1 MKAAGKSNRRG
12 YRYRGHAPPR
22 FAQGSR
28 SGRRRPPLHDLSCVT
43 YYPPFHVAESIQ
55 KPVQSPQ
62 TDAPVFHRGPKDAMS
77 IATLNDI
84 FFAAVERNLE
94 KVMLYREAGKWLPI
108 SCSQFEEKVARTARA
123 LYSWGI
129 RSGHRVAILSEN
141 RPEWPIADMSSLLL
155 GGVTVPLYTTL
166 TPEQTAFVLSDAGC
180 RIIFASSDQQLH
192 KVISI
197 LPKTQIEK
205 IVVMDD
211 LKFTGDLLP
220 FAEKCITMRQLTQS
234 GPGKLDPEIDQQARS
249 VARDDLAT
257 IVYTS
262 GTTGTSKGAMLT
274 HGNIASNI
282 MCSLLGFNMRPGL
295 VSISF
300 LPLCHITARHVDL
313 SMLYHGVTLAYCPF
327 IEQLPQGLLEVK
339 PSLFVAVPRVYEKI
353 YAQAERQAQGF
364 PKRTIYEWAL
374 TVGRE
379 FKPSILAGKIPKSSR
394 WRLAYKL
401 VFSKIRAGMGGKVET
416 FISGGAPLGRELAEW
431 YATVG
436 IRIHEGYGLTETSPV
451 IAVNTPV
458 NHRIGTVG
466 KILPNIE
473 VRIAEDGEILVRG
486 PSVFKGYWNRP
497 VETKAALQDGW
508 FKTGDIGNIDADGYL
523 SVTDRKKDLIKTSGG
538 KFIAPQPIENA
549 LKLNPYVGVAA
560 ILGDRRKFPA
570 VMISPNFTRLEEWAR
585 ENGIPFSSRSELTAN
600 SKVHRLYEG
609 VVEEQNQNLARFEK
623 LKRVIVVPDEF
634 TAENGALTPTLKLR
648 RRVIEERYKQ
658 QIDELYAQAETVHTH

>member
-1 MKAAGKSNRRG
+1 M
-12 YRYRGHAPPR
+12 
-22 FAQGSR
+22 
-28 SGRRRPPLHDLSCVT
+28 T
-43 YYPPFHVAESIQ
+43 
-55 KPVQSPQ
+55 
-62 TDAPVFHRGPKDAMS
+62 

-84 FFAAVERNLE
+84 FFAAVKRNLDQI
-94 KVMLYREAGKWLPI
+94 MLYREAGKWLPI
-108 SCSQFEEKVARTARA
+108 SSREFGQKVARTVRA
-123 LYSWGI
+123 LHSWGI
-129 RSGHRVAILSEN
+129 QPGDRIAILGEN
-141 RPEWPIADMSSLLL
+141 RPEWPIADISSLLL

-166 TPEQTAFVLSDAGC
+166 TADQTAFVLSDADC
-180 RIIFASSDQQLH
+180 RVIFVSSDQQLH

-197 LPKTQIEK
+197 LPKTHIEK
-205 IVVMDD
+205 IVVMDN
-211 LKFTGDLLP
+211 LEFTGDLAP
-220 FAEKCITMRQLTQS
+220 FADRCATMGDITQQ
-234 GPGKLDPEIDQQARS
+234 GPENLDAEIERQAR
-249 VARDDLAT
+249 AITPDDLAT

-262 GTTGTSKGAMLT
+262 GTTGQSKGAMLT

-282 MCSLLGFNMRPGL
+282 QCSLLGFNMRPGL
-295 VSISF
+295 VSVSF
-300 LPLCHITARHVDL
+300 LPLCHITARHVDF

-327 IEQLPQGLLEVK
+327 IERLPEALLEVK

-364 PKRTIYEWAL
+364 PKRSIYDWAL
-374 TVGRE
+374 AVGRE
-379 FKPSILAGKIPKSSR
+379 HKPDILAGKIPTSR
-394 WRLAYKL
+394 TWRLAYKL
-401 VFSKIRAGMGGKVET
+401 VFSKIRAGIGGKVET

-466 KILPNIE
+466 KILTNLE

-497 VETKAALQDGW
+497 EETKAALEDGW

-549 LKLNPYVGVAA
+549 LKLNPYVGIAA

-570 VMISPNFTRLEEWAR
+570 VMISPNFVRLEEWAR
-585 ENGIPFSSRSELTAN
+585 ANGISYSSRAELIAN
-600 SKVHRLYEG
+600 PKVQSLYEA

-623 LKRVIVVPDEF
+623 LKRVMLVPDEF
-634 TAENGALTPTLKLR
+634 TLDNGALTPTLKLR
-648 RRVIEERYKQ
+648 RRVIEDRYKK
-658 QIDELYAQAETVHTH
+658 QIDELYAQAETAAVP